1 MTGLA
6 PLEAVAIPGSMLA
19 VAGAGALVDWWRA
32 RRAARRDLRSLRR
45 SERVRGA
52 LRRTTWR

>member
-6 PLEAVAIPGSMLA
+6 PIEALAIPGSLLA
-19 VAGAGALVDWWRA
+19 LAGLGAVGDWWRA

-52 LRRTTWR
+52 LRRIR